1 MVRRGDVFGF
11 AIRYVKQSTY
21 ILNTYLGQVSTQ
33 VLLYF
38 IMIIGFVFRC
48 KNRTFDLNRDRV
60 ALVFEFGKSC
70 IYTFVM
76 RRI

>member
-11 AIRYVKQSTY
+11 AIRYVKQSTF
-21 ILNTYLGQVSTQ
+21 ILNLYFIVSSQ
-33 VLLYF
+33 ILLYS

-60 ALVFEFGKSC
+60 ALVFEFGKYC
-70 IYTFVM
+70 LYTFV
-76 RRI
+76 IAGL

>member
-11 AIRYVKQSTY
+11 AIRYVKQSTFY
-21 ILNTYLGQVSTQ
+21 YEFILGTFTQ
-33 VLLYF
+33 ILLYF

-70 IYTFVM
+70 LYTVVM
-76 RRI
+76 TGI